1 MNIQKT
7 ALLIALVLAVS
18 ILAGC
23 HEGHARRSNT
33 TVGRE
38 VVLVPSQ
45 TGFWQVQVAPPGS
58 R

>member
-1 MNIQKT
+1 MNISKAVLMI
-7 ALLIALVLAVS
+7 ALLLCVA

-23 HEGHARRSNT
+23 HEGHARQGST
-33 TVGRE
+33 TNGRQ

-45 TGFWQVQVAPPGS
+45 TGFWQAQVVSPGS